1 MSSKRPVFKPY
12 YQNQIMA
19 FPPTLEE
26 LVGKKHPVRIV
37 NDIINRINIQGLL
50 DAYQDKGTS
59 SYHPQML
66 LKVLVYG
73 YVSNVYSSRKL
84 EAACK
89 ENINFMWLSGMS
101 YPDHNTINRFRGVR
115 LKESLRSV
123 FEEVVRLLAG
133 EGLLSIEEVY
143 TDGTKIE
150 ANANKYTFVWKKAI
164 QTNQEKMKKAL
175 SEIWQYAQS
184 VAKAEDNL
192 PEPPDFTDI
201 NPERVQA
208 TVDTLNA
215 VLADKPGVNKKV
227 KAKLSYAS
235 KEYPKKLAEYENK
248 EAILGERNSYSKTDT
263 DATFMRMKEDHM
275 KNGQLKAGYNVQIST
290 SNQFI
295 VNYTIHPN
303 PTDTTTLASH
313 IHQHQASFGKTLKT
327 LTADAGYGSEENYEF
342 LKAKDIQAYV
352 KYGMFDKQQSE
363 KYTNKKVFSPDKLFY
378 NHEQDCYICPM
389 GQPMDYIGDS
399 KRITTTGFKQTSKKY
414 QAKNCSN
421 CPLNGA
427 CHKSKGNR
435 IIEINENLEKH
446 KQEAY
451 GLLNSEKGIEKRKQ
465 RCHDVE
471 SVFGN
476 IKQNHGFRR
485 FMLRGKEK
493 VAIEWGLLAIAQN
506 IRKKAA

>member
-1 MSSKRPVFKPY
+1 MAVQKPVFKPY
-12 YQNQIMA
+12 YQGQIMA
-19 FPPTLEE
+19 IPPTLDE
-26 LVGKKHPVRIV
+26 LVGKGHPVRIV
-37 NDIINRINIQGLL
+37 NDVINGINIQGLL
-50 DAYQDKGTS
+50 DAYKIKGCS
-59 SYHPQML
+59 SYHPRML

-84 EAACK
+84 ETACK

-115 LKESLRSV
+115 LKEALRSV
-123 FEEVVRLLAG
+123 FEEVVKLLAA
-133 EGLLSIEEVY
+133 EGLLSLEEVY

-164 QTNQEKMKKAL
+164 QTNKEKMKKAL
-175 SEIWQYAQS
+175 GEIWEYAQS

-201 NPERVQA
+201 DAKKVQD

-215 VLADKPGVNKKV
+215 VLADKTELNKKV
-227 KAKLSYAS
+227 KAKLKYIS
-235 KEYPKKLAEYENK
+235 KEYPKKIADYEQK
-248 EAILGERNSYSKTDT
+248 EAILGARNSFSKTDK

-275 KNGQLKAGYNVQIST
+275 QNGQLKAGYNIQIST

-303 PTDTTTLASH
+303 PTDTTTLKSH
-313 IHQHQASFGKTLKT
+313 LEQHEASFGKTLKT
-327 LTADAGYGSEENYEF
+327 ITADAGYGSEENYEL
-342 LKAKDIQAYV
+342 LKGKNIEAYV
-352 KYGMFDKQQSE
+352 KYGMFDKEQDQHY
-363 KYTNKKVFSPDKLFY
+363 KNKKSFSPDKLFY
-378 NHEQDCYICPM
+378 NQEQDCYICPM
-389 GQPMDYIGDS
+389 GQRMDYIGDS
-399 KRITTTGFKQTSKKY
+399 KRITTTGFEQTAKKY

-427 CHKSKGNR
+427 CHKAKGNR
-435 IIEINENLEKH
+435 IIEINENLEEYKAV
-446 KQEAY
+446 AY
-451 GLLNSEKGIEKRKQ
+451 ELLNSEKGIEKRKQ

-471 SVFGN
+471 PVFGN